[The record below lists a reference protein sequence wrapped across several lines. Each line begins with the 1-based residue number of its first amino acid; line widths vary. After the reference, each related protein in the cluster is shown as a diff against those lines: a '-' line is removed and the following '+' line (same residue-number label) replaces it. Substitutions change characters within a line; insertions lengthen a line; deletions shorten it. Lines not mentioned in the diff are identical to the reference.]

1 MSLTPPPRTTDRAD
15 TLSQNRDPSVR
26 ADREPESVPAQA
38 TVGRFLPD
46 EHGAAGHRAH
56 RRNGQGTPVR
66 SSYTRSSSQKK
77 APTLQARTSCEP
89 TDQNATQRSAA
100 ASHPTNP
107 NPPANP
113 PIKPLSP
120 AQAPPAR
127 TRKSGAPP
135 PATPGPAPAATT
147 CISGRG
153 RSVPGGSR
161 SEDDPCLG
169 LRRQPTGGAC
179 SFYII
184 RHRCDKVNTL
194 VGGSGGFFCHSVI

>member
-1 MSLTPPPRTTDRAD
+1 MSLTPPPRTTARAD

-38 TVGRFLPD
+38 TVGRFCPTST
-46 EHGAAGHRAH
+46 ER
-56 RRNGQGTPVR
+56 QGTAPTDETAKAPRSDPPKPVVL
-66 SSYTRSSSQKK
+66 TEK
-77 APTLQARTSCEP
+77 APTPCKTEPLANPPIKTQPNEAPPQATP
-89 TDQNATQRSAA
+89 Q
-100 ASHPTNP
+100 NP

-184 RHRCDKVNTL
+184 RHRCDKVNTF